1 MEDGP
6 ERVRRANWD
15 AGGLPSLD
23 LGGVGA
29 GRGTSPGLGERPH
42 PHPSHTC
49 PLHPTLAAEMQTLP
63 GTQGLELYPG
73 PATLAKSKS

>member
-1 MEDGP
+1 MGDGP
-6 ERVRRANWD
+6 ERVRGANWA
-15 AGGLPSLD
+15 AGGVPSLD

-29 GRGTSPGLGERPH
+29 GRGMSPGLGERSH

-49 PLHPTLAAEMQTLP
+49 PLHTALAVEMQTLS

-73 PATLAKSKS
+73 PATLAKRKS